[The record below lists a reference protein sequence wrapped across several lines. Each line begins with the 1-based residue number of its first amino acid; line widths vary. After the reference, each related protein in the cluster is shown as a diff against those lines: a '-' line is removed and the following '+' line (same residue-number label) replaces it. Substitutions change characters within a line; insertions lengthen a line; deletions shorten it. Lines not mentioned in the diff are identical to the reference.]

1 MLRVLTSAIALTLAI
16 SLAPAASAHPPV
28 VLLDT
33 DTTPAAGPLLAD
45 GTISFAI
52 RAAFT
57 KSGQKK
63 AFRAALKDGDQLA
76 IQYLIVDK
84 KPENTLKNSLL
95 PQLVVTSPSGKKISI
110 IFNERTKFFEPFGR
124 TNYLYLSRFN
134 TPAEA
139 GTYEFVI
146 TSRAKSAI
154 TIAVGEREVQGE
166 VLRGP
171 APMQS
176 VTPKAS
182 PIPTPSATPS
192 PMPSAS
198 PTPSPEVT
206 TQSGY
211 TMAKVKENNSS
222 ANCWSVIS
230 GNVYD
235 LTKWINQHPGG
246 SSAIQSLCGV
256 DGTSSFLAPHR
267 GAGSPQQRLA
277 GYLLGPLAT

>member
-1 MLRVLTSAIALTLAI
+1 MRRALISAFALTFAL
-16 SLAPAASAHPPV
+16 SLAPTASAHQPV

-52 RAAFT
+52 RASFT

-95 PQLVVTSPSGKKISI
+95 PQLVLTSPSGKKLTIAL
-110 IFNERTKFFEPFGR
+110 NERTKFFEPFGR
-124 TNYLYLSRFN
+124 TNYLYLSRY
-134 TPAEA
+134 TAPAEA
-139 GTYEFVI
+139 GVYNFII

-154 TIAVGEREVQGE
+154 TIAVGDREVQGE

-171 APMQS
+171 APTS
-176 VTPKAS
+176 N
-182 PIPTPSATPS
+182 PS
-192 PMPSAS
+192 PTAD
-198 PTPSPEVT
+198 VT
-206 TQSGY
+206 TQAGY
-211 TMAKVKENNSS
+211 TMAKVKENNSAS
-222 ANCWSVIS
+222 SCWSVIS

-246 SSAIQSLCGV
+246 ASAIQSLCGI
-256 DGTSSFLAPHR
+256 DGTSSFLAQHR
-267 GAGSPQQRLA
+267 GGGSPQQRLA
-277 GYLLGPLAT
+277 GYLLGPLAK